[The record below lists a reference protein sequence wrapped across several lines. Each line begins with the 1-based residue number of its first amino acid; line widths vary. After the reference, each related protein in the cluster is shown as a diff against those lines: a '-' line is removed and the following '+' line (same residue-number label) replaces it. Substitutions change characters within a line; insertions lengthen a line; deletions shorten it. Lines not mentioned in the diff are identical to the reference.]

1 MSRFMYIDQT
11 TIRLPPVHG
20 YRTHPLLPLRK
31 ALDPIISQIEK
42 LEESI
47 KFAKS
52 ECHFPSEHGL
62 THEESAAIYLYT
74 MEWGEQSLYKVLNA
88 TLRDQNRSVLIP
100 WNGYLKLF
108 ETALK
113 KLPSLQMNVWR
124 GIKGEVTKKYEENK
138 EETWWYFSSCS
149 SSLKA
154 VKEFLGPVST
164 LFMIEAKNGKDI
176 SAYSSVQKE
185 KEIILSLG
193 TRVKVGDALDHDS
206 MKVIHF
212 RELENDDVE
221 ELPSPFL
228 KMNVGAAA
236 QPNFK
241 QQVASANN
249 KSSTVEIKTYPNGDK
264 YDTDHFQTLLVVV
277 PSTVAI
283 IGLIWR
289 TIKRYPST
297 IIKQST
303 EENKFLI
310 NQCPSFA
317 EYRPTAWIFNRHLM
331 TILGVLFRPL
341 PPISFE
347 RIIVTVDHTG
357 GTVALDWHIRPYR
370 RQLFYSKLDLCCV
383 VVHARGCGQ
392 SKLTSSKSFCAA
404 NTDDVR
410 VSLKYIRSTVG
421 EETPIF
427 AVGYSLGAGILT
439 KFLGEESN
447 QCSLQGAI
455 VCCASF
461 DMHLTTNNLE
471 RWFNLRMYN
480 QRLTNNLI
488 QHLRSHEEHFSKSDS
503 QVNLNN
509 AYQSKTVRDFDM
521 HTIVPQYGFRNV
533 EHYYSVAS
541 PNQYVKSIRI
551 PTLVL
556 SAIDDPIC
564 PIGGLPQDDVLQN
577 PSIIV
582 IKTLEGGHVS
592 YLQGWWPKSFSY
604 DNIVVVDYIK
614 ARLKQMNYQWE
625 KQIDVKSIIDTST
638 QKQ

>member
-1 MSRFMYIDQT
+1 M
-11 TIRLPPVHG
+11 
-20 YRTHPLLPLRK
+20 
-31 ALDPIISQIEK
+31 
-42 LEESI
+42 
-47 KFAKS
+47 
-52 ECHFPSEHGL
+52 
-62 THEESAAIYLYT
+62 
-74 MEWGEQSLYKVLNA
+74 
-88 TLRDQNRSVLIP
+88 
-100 WNGYLKLF
+100 
-108 ETALK
+108 
-113 KLPSLQMNVWR
+113 
-124 GIKGEVTKKYEENK
+124 
-138 EETWWYFSSCS
+138 
-149 SSLKA
+149 
-154 VKEFLGPVST
+154 
-164 LFMIEAKNGKDI
+164 
-176 SAYSSVQKE
+176 
-185 KEIILSLG
+185 
-193 TRVKVGDALDHDS
+193 
-206 MKVIHF
+206 
-212 RELENDDVE
+212 
-221 ELPSPFL
+221 
-228 KMNVGAAA
+228 
-236 QPNFK
+236 
-241 QQVASANN
+241 
-249 KSSTVEIKTYPNGDK
+249 
-264 YDTDHFQTLLVVV
+264 
-277 PSTVAI
+277 
-283 IGLIWR
+283 
-289 TIKRYPST
+289 
-297 IIKQST
+297 QST

-317 EYRPTAWIFNRHLM
+317 EYRPTPWIFNRHLM

-341 PPISFE
+341 PRIVFE
-347 RIIVTVDHTG
+347 RIIVTVDNTG

-370 RQLFYSKLDLCCV
+370 RQPILVILHGLTGGSCNEYVRWIILSASSKLDLCCV

-410 VSLKYIRSTVG
+410 ASLKYIRSTVG

-439 KFLGEESN
+439 KFLGEENS

-461 DMHLTTNNLE
+461 DMHLTTKNLE

-488 QHLRSHEEHFSKSDS
+488 QHLRLHEEHFSKSDS

-509 AYQSKTVRDFDM
+509 AYQSKTVRDFDI

-564 PIGGLPQDDVLQN
+564 PIGGLPHDDVLQN

-592 YLQGWWPKSFSY
+592 YLQGWWPTSFSY

-625 KQIDVKSIIDTST
+625 KQIDAESIIDINIP
-638 QKQ
+638 KQ